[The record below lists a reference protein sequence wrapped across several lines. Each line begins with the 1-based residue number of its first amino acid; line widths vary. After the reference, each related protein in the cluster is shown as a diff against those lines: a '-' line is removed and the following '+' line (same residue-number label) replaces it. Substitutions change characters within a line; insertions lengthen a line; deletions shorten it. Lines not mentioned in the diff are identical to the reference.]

1 MLEIDNI
8 DVYYGDIQVL
18 FGVSLQ
24 CEEGKTIA
32 LIGANGA
39 GKTTLLRAISG
50 LLYPRSGGIKFYQKC
65 IIGMNPDSITRLGIA
80 HIPQGRRLFANLTVS
95 ENLELGAT
103 PIKDRT
109 KIHDSLEWVY
119 DMFPILKERRNQRAG
134 TLSGGEQQ
142 MLAICRGLMS
152 RPKLLMLDEP
162 SMGLAPIVVRK
173 LFDTI
178 GGLKTQGISI
188 LLVEQNIFLALQFA
202 DKGYVL
208 STGGIVLQGKP
219 NDLLGNEEVKKAYLA
234 A

>member
-18 FGVSLQ
+18 FSVSLE
-24 CEEGKTIA
+24 CKEGKTIT

-50 LLYPRSGGIKFYQKC
+50 LLHPRSGAIKLCDKC
-65 IIGMNPDSITRLGIA
+65 TIGMNPESIMRLGIA
-80 HIPQGRRLFANLTVS
+80 HIPEGRRLFTNLTVY

-103 PIKDRT
+103 PIKDKA
-109 KIHDSLEWVY
+109 KIVDSVKWVY
-119 DMFPILKERRNQRAG
+119 DMFPILRERKNQRAG

-162 SMGLAPIVVRK
+162 SMGLAPIIVRK

-178 GGLKTQGISI
+178 GKLKTQGISI
-188 LLVEQNIFLALQFA
+188 LLVEQNIFLAFEFA

-208 STGGIVLQGKP
+208 NRGRIVLHGKP
-219 NDLLGNEEVKKAYLA
+219 SDLLGDGQVKKAYLTA
-234 A
+234 